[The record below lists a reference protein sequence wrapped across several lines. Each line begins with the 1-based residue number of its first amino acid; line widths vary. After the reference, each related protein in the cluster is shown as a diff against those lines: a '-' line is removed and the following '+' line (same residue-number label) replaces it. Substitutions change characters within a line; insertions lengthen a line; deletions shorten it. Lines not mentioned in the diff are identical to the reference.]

1 MDKKNENKET
11 FDVAVNSN
19 GMEAVIDGEKVN
31 VVMDEETMQAIIED
45 NMHLVPKNQLK
56 RFEGLSLEG
65 KLSKIQ
71 WYQEIEKI
79 REEVKVR
86 NSIGYRVKELFEK
99 RKATVEDAKEV
110 LRYCTEF
117 IDNFKQRQ
125 IEDIDRQIAELEE
138 LKRSL

>member
-31 VVMDEETMQAIIED
+31 VVMDEETMGAIIED

-71 WYQEIEKI
+71 WYQKIEKI
-79 REEVKVR
+79 KEEAIVR

-117 IDNFKQRQ
+117 IDNFKTRE
-125 IEDIDRQIAELEE
+125 IEKIDAEIAKLEE